1 MTTLTNLDFATGGIK
16 PSKGNFGI
24 EIPSFGDPRQQ
35 EFVFDANIPNP
46 ILKNTIPDFNPGPI
60 PQVTDNWNIFD
71 SPKLNLPNL
80 NLPTF
85 GNTNQ
90 IFESV
95 LDNIKP
101 FNPILPSNPTNG
113 LSDFWNIFDLPQIDA
128 PVITLPT
135 FGGGTLTVGQK
146 PILIKGIVVD
156 TNNEPLG
163 GASVV
168 NTSSKKGV
176 STHWDN
182 GSFEIEANPS
192 DILEIQFLGFNT
204 RRIVAQDIQKKVVLS
219 NGGFSTDE
227 VVIKTQLTNQ
237 PNTMVAKKGNT
248 VLYGALGL
256 AALFLLLK
264 KPSKETKKTTKT
276 TKGLASVTI

>member
-1 MTTLTNLDFATGGIK
+1 MTLLKNLDFATGGIK
-16 PSKGNFGI
+16 PSKSNYGI

-35 EFVFDANIPNP
+35 EFVFNGNIPNP

-60 PQVTDNWNIFD
+60 PQVSKDWSIFD
-71 SPKLNLPNL
+71 SPKLNLPDL

-101 FNPILPSNPTNG
+101 FNPIVPSNPTNG

-128 PVITLPT
+128 PVFTIPT
-135 FGGGTLTVGQK
+135 FGSGTKEIQISGQ
-146 PILIKGIVVD
+146 VVD
-156 TNNEPLG
+156 VFGEPIPGVNVSVANN
-163 GASVV
+163 S
-168 NTSSKKGV
+168 TIGV
-176 STHWDN
+176 STDYN
-182 GSFEIEANPS
+182 GKYSLKVKENDVIRFGYVGYKVQNVNAKQANAKIILNEEASSTGEI
-192 DILEIQFLGFNT
+192 
-204 RRIVAQDIQKKVVLS
+204 IVTSK
-219 NGGFSTDE
+219 
-227 VVIKTQLTNQ
+227 LTKNQ
-237 PNTMVAKKGNT
+237 PTTMVAKKSNT

-264 KPSKETKKTTKT
+264 KPSKETKKATKT